1 MAAHSFVVVV
11 LIYMNFGEIS
21 WMYPSFMDLMIGSA
35 ESHEP
40 CSGAKVL
47 LNTIAHS
54 FVQFREV
61 GRHAEAA
68 LCASSGESSFM
79 LSQGRVILESW
90 GLVALRAGPQ
100 SLRRTHTGGRLPPP
114 HVCSL
119 LLVERSRFFSWG
131 DVFSSDRKHMC

>member
-1 MAAHSFVVVV
+1 
-11 LIYMNFGEIS
+11 
-21 WMYPSFMDLMIGSA
+21 MIGSD

-79 LSQGRVILESW
+79 LSQGRVLGFGGSSGRPAEPAEDPHWRETTPSSC
-90 GLVALRAGPQ
+90 LLA
-100 SLRRTHTGGRLPPP
+100 SL
-114 HVCSL
+114 S
-119 LLVERSRFFSWG
+119 
-131 DVFSSDRKHMC
+131 